1 MVVTV
6 GLATGLL
13 QVVHD
18 KPVDGDQLY
27 AVAPVAVNVVDEP
40 LQILTAEP
48 ALTVGRGLTVTAT
61 LAVLEQPVDV
71 LVPVTV

>member
-1 MVVTV
+1 MVVV

-13 QVVHD
+13 QVVQD
-18 KPVDGDQLY
+18 KPVDADQLY

-40 LQILTAEP
+40 EQILTAEP

-61 LAVLEQPVDV
+61 LAVLEQPVVV

>member
-6 GLATGLL
+6 GLATGLAH
-13 QVVHD
+13 VVHD
-18 KPVDGDQLY
+18 KPVDADQLY

-40 LQILTAEP
+40 VQILTPEP
-48 ALTVGRGLTVTAT
+48 ALTEGNEFTVTIT
-61 LAVLEQPVDV
+61 LAVPEHPLE